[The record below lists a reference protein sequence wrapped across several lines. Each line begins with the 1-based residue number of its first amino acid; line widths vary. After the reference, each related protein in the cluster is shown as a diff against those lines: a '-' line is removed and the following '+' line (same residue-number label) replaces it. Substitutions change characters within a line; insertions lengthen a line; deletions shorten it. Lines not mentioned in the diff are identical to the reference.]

1 MKRLLAPSFLASLAL
16 IGCQSG
22 GRDPVD
28 PAPATQAALEQTHQD
43 PAPRPIGIDD
53 DSVRKNSN
61 PITEAL
67 LAPINGLSQ
76 LSQALGDLSVQAYQY
91 ASGDTA
97 ARAARMLTDSGSADN
112 RRAGINR
119 LLEFKYTR
127 RRPYTTAYELMA
139 QEDADPIV
147 RATALRACNQ
157 ARDRAATPI
166 FIKALSDGKNPGR
179 QDAPG
184 SELVRL
190 EAAKGLANLPDP
202 DAAGPLVKLVSDP
215 TESRDVRIA
224 ATDAL
229 KYYKTVDVARALS
242 GLVNDRDFSVA
253 WQARRSLV
261 YMTGRDFAYD
271 EAAWL
276 SYFSGPGKPLG

>member
-1 MKRLLAPSFLASLAL
+1 MKRLLVPSLLASLAL
-16 IGCQSG
+16 TGCQSN

-43 PAPRPIGIDD
+43 PPARPIGIDD
-53 DSVRKNSN
+53 DSAPITSN
-61 PITEAL
+61 PITDAL
-67 LAPINGLSQ
+67 LAPINGLTR
-76 LSQALGDLSVQAYQY
+76 LSQAIGDLSVQAYQF

-97 ARAARMLTDSGSADN
+97 ARAARMLTDSTSPDN

-127 RRPYTTAYELMA
+127 RRPYTTAYEIMA
-139 QEDADPIV
+139 QEDADPTV
-147 RATALRACNQ
+147 RAAALRACNQ
-157 ARDRAATPI
+157 ARDRSATPI
-166 FIKALSDGKNPGR
+166 FIKALSDGKEAGK

-202 DAAGPLVKLVSDP
+202 NAATPLVKLVTDA

-224 ATDAL
+224 AVDAL
-229 KYYKTVDVARALS
+229 KYYRTVEVARALS
-242 GLVNDRDFSVA
+242 GLVNDRDFSIA
-253 WQARRSLV
+253 WQARRSLA
-261 YMTGRDFAYD
+261 YMTNHDFGYD

-276 SYFSGPGKPLG
+276 SYFSGPGRPLG